1 VARAEADVISDGEAV
16 MKIAVIGGTGLIG
29 SAIVAHL
36 SSRGHAVISMSR
48 SAARASS
55 EAKRV
60 DISEATSPSYWLP
73 HLKGVEAVVNCAGVL
88 QDGRIDSTAMVHH
101 QGVANLFAACEQ
113 LKIRRVI
120 HFSAIGV
127 DRETPSAFSKTKLAG
142 DKALMER
149 DLDWVILRPSVV
161 IGRPAFGA
169 SALMRGLAALPVIP
183 IMPNTGQLQ
192 IVLLEDVVRTVEH
205 FLQPGAPSGQI
216 VELAGPDRYSF
227 AEVVSLIRRSYRWR
241 PAGEIRLPQF
251 LTNVLYRL
259 GDMISLLGWRPPVR
273 TTARLEIARGAVG
286 DLADMERLNL
296 HPKSLRDFFAA
307 EPASV
312 QERWFAGMYL
322 LKPIT
327 FIVLCLFW
335 VSTAFVSMGPGWD
348 YGVGLMR
355 EGGVEGTTATLTVIA
370 GALADLA
377 IGMAIAYRPTSRYGL
392 YAAIAISFVYAVIGT
407 ILVPRLWADP
417 LGPMLKIWPIIVLHC
432 VALAIL
438 KDR

>member
-1 VARAEADVISDGEAV
+1 MKVAIL
-16 MKIAVIGGTGLIG
+16 GGTGLIG
-29 SAIVAHL
+29 SAVVAHL
-36 SSRGHAVISMSR
+36 SSQGHSIVSMSR
-48 SAARASS
+48 SAPGASANGVAVDICKASS
-55 EAKRV
+55 SA
-60 DISEATSPSYWLP
+60 YWLP
-73 HLKGVEAVVNCAGVL
+73 YLDGVEAIVNCAGVL
-88 QDGRIDSTAMVHH
+88 QDGPNDSTTMVHH

-113 LKIRRVI
+113 LRIRRVI

-169 SALMRGLAALPVIP
+169 SALMRGLASLPIIP

-205 FLQPGAPSGQI
+205 FLQPGAPSRQI

-227 AEVVSLIRRSYRWR
+227 AEVVSLIRRWCRR
-241 PAGEIRLPQF
+241 GPAREIPLPQF
-251 LTNVLYRL
+251 LTSVLYRL

-286 DLADMERLNL
+286 DIADMKSLNVC
-296 HPKSLRDFFAA
+296 PKSLEDFFAA

-335 VSTAFVSMGPGWD
+335 VSTALVSIGPGWG
-348 YGVGLMR
+348 YGIGLMR
-355 EGGVEGTTATLTVIA
+355 EGGIEGTPAALTVVA
-370 GALADLA
+370 GALADLT
-377 IGMAIAYRPTSRYGL
+377 IGIAIAYRPTSRYGL
-392 YAAIAISFVYAVIGT
+392 YAAIAISFAYSLIGT

-417 LGPMLKIWPIIVLHC
+417 LGPILKIWPIIVLHF

-438 KDR
+438 TDR